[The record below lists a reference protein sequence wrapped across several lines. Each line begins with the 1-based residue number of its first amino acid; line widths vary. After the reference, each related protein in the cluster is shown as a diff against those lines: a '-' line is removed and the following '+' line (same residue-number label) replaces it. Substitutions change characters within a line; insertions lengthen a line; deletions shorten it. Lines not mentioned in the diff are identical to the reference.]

1 MGTDKGKGL
10 AQIGTPSQLWWE
22 LDGWEKIESNRETRK
37 GPSNSSCP
45 DISHFTDEG
54 TEVLRASLEDSA
66 KRGGVWFGWKWLV
79 IPQLLPCHDLLFL
92 LNMLCSCWG
101 WDAPGPW
108 LPNPG
113 FGKLLL
119 GLVSRTTEEST
130 ISTVK

>member
-1 MGTDKGKGL
+1 MEPRVSSGG
-10 AQIGTPSQLWWE
+10 IGS

-92 LNMLCSCWG
+92 LNMSCSCWG